1 MADCAVQF
9 HRGADYIADY
19 GVQRLYRDVRLFRIF
34 EGSSQIEQLNITR
47 NLIRAERQ
55 KEIKQ

>member
-9 HRGADYIADY
+9 HRGADYIADDV
-19 GVQRLYRDVRLFRIF
+19 VQRFYRDVRLFRIF